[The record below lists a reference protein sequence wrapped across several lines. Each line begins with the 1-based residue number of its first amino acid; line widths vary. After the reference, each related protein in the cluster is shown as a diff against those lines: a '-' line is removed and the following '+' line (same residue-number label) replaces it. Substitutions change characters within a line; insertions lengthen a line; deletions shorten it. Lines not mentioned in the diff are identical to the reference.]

1 MRSRISSSPGE
12 PLGKRNIG
20 VALGGWGQVRKG
32 SQGMGLGWAG
42 VKLSKKKGIS
52 SVQVRNLEVRARACF
67 PKPAS
72 LRSRGHLLKG

>member
-1 MRSRISSSPGE
+1 
-12 PLGKRNIG
+12 
-20 VALGGWGQVRKG
+20 
-32 SQGMGLGWAG
+32 MGLGWAG